1 MTFLGRPRSTVA
13 AGARETDRWSQLAM
27 LALALLCLLAG
38 ILPGFVI
45 DSLSSVTQMAVGSH
59 LAPQSAQ
66 PWLRIVPIDVAR
78 SSYGGIFVFVMILV
92 AAGATAFV
100 VRRVASH
107 ALRRS
112 APWDCGFP
120 DASPAT
126 QYTAGSF
133 AQPIRRVFGSAV
145 FRAREHVVMPKPGDT
160 AVAKLRVEL
169 RDTIWDTFYQPVIR
183 LVEAATERLNRLQFL
198 TIRSYLTLVFAA
210 LVLLLIV
217 VGAWR

>member
-1 MTFLGRPRSTVA
+1 
-13 AGARETDRWSQLAM
+13 M
-27 LALALLCLLAG
+27 LALAMLCLLAG
-38 ILPGFVI
+38 VLPGFVI
-45 DSLSSVTQMAVGSH
+45 DSLRGVTEMAVGAH

-66 PWLRIVPIDVAR
+66 PWFRIVPIDAAR
-78 SSYGGIFVFVMILV
+78 SAYNGIVVLVMILV
-92 AAGATAFV
+92 AAGATAFA
-100 VRRVASH
+100 VRRIASH

-112 APWDCGFP
+112 AAWDCGYP

-145 FRAREHVVMPKPGDT
+145 FRAREHVTIPKPGDT
-160 AVAKLRVEL
+160 AAAKMRVDL
-169 RDTIWDTFYQPVIR
+169 RDTIWDVLYQPVIR
-183 LVEAATERLNRLQFL
+183 LVDAAADHLNRLQFL
-198 TIRSYLTLVFAA
+198 TIRSYLTLVFVA

>member
-1 MTFLGRPRSTVA
+1 
-13 AGARETDRWSQLAM
+13 
-27 LALALLCLLAG
+27 
-38 ILPGFVI
+38 
-45 DSLSSVTQMAVGSH
+45 
-59 LAPQSAQ
+59 
-66 PWLRIVPIDVAR
+66 VPIDAAR
-78 SSYGGIFVFVMILV
+78 SAYNGIFVFVTILI
-92 AAGATAFV
+92 AAGATAFA

-145 FRAREHVVMPKPGDT
+145 FRAREHVTIPKPGDT
-160 AVAKLRVEL
+160 GAAKMHVDL
-169 RDTIWDTFYQPVIR
+169 RDTIWDALYQPVIR
-183 LVEAATERLNRLQFL
+183 LVEAATDRLNRMQFL

>member
-1 MTFLGRPRSTVA
+1 V
-13 AGARETDRWSQLAM
+13 
-27 LALALLCLLAG
+27 
-38 ILPGFVI
+38 
-45 DSLSSVTQMAVGSH
+45 
-59 LAPQSAQ
+59 
-66 PWLRIVPIDVAR
+66 
-78 SSYGGIFVFVMILV
+78 
-92 AAGATAFV
+92 
-100 VRRVASH
+100 
-107 ALRRS
+107 
-112 APWDCGFP
+112 
-120 DASPAT
+120 T

-160 AVAKLRVEL
+160 TVAKLRVDL